1 MNPGGQLEYSDLYS
15 HSKIIGL
22 LYKFR
27 ICGPLSRN
35 LRERENLEK
44 DDENGRGEGGVG
56 SLILFNRAII
66 RSQFFP

>member
-1 MNPGGQLEYSDLYS
+1 MNPGGQLEDSGLHS

-35 LRERENLEK
+35 LTRGENLEK
-44 DDENGRGEGGVG
+44 EEVK
-56 SLILFNRAII
+56 
-66 RSQFFP
+66 